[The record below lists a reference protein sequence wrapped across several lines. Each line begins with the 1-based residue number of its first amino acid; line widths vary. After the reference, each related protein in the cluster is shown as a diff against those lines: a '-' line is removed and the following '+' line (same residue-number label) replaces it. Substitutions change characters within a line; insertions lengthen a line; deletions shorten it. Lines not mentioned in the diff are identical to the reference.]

1 MYLSLVYATNV
12 YVPSAF
18 IVNSHLLPSLI
29 VSAPFNT
36 YFSFVALVEFAP
48 AVSSIVTF
56 TSPVYHPFAILPPA
70 IVTLGANRSPN
81 VLVDIFIDSVLF
93 PALSYTFAYISYSVF
108 GISPSILHI
117 PVFFT

>member
-1 MYLSLVYATNV
+1 MPLVHYLLNLLLHNNIHLVYKVRIQAVDQAGNLST
-12 YVPSAF
+12 PSTVVTVQKDTKPPTVGE
-18 IVNSHLLPSLI
+18 INS
-29 VSAPFNT
+29 
-36 YFSFVALVEFAP
+36 
-48 AVSSIVTF
+48 
-56 TSPVYHPFAILPPA
+56 
-70 IVTLGANRSPN
+70 SPN